1 MSTNPL
7 RRLPKVFG
15 DVLARRRRE
24 RNWDVEALAEA
35 SNVPVPEIH
44 GLEAGSYTPNL
55 RDFFRFA
62 IGLEE
67 SPVLLLVELING
79 LRSHPSDHGLYKS
92 RPSDSTRLYRLGYFH
107 DPGDFREL
115 PRAYSHM
122 NEATDAVRSL
132 NAARQ
137 AKALPLVNTI
147 TTYVR
152 VGSVSFRLDE
162 EDQS

>member
-1 MSTNPL
+1 
-7 RRLPKVFG
+7 
-15 DVLARRRRE
+15 
-24 RNWDVEALAEA
+24 
-35 SNVPVPEIH
+35 
-44 GLEAGSYTPNL
+44 
-55 RDFFRFA
+55 
-62 IGLEE
+62 
-67 SPVLLLVELING
+67 
-79 LRSHPSDHGLYKS
+79 
-92 RPSDSTRLYRLGYFH
+92 
-107 DPGDFREL
+107 
-115 PRAYSHM
+115 M